1 MSIDSVELVDN
12 AGWDSRI
19 LVCRSGTLVDPFIV
33 LTARYVMIID
43 SQANGDA
50 GMALLEIARPWL
62 SGRQLLVVNSHAD
75 WDHAWG
81 NQVFAQPDGQFPAP
95 IIGTHAC
102 AARLRSVEMIEKLER
117 MQHEQPGYFD
127 NVVLTPPTL
136 LFEKQFRIDGGDL
149 TLELFSTPGHTHDHI
164 SIYIPEIH
172 TLLAGDAAELPFPFV
187 QSADSLPLLRDSLMR
202 MLALQPK
209 HALYCHAS
217 VTSGPAVLTRN
228 IAYFDII
235 EQRCRA
241 ALTNGVAAH
250 PSADADLEALI
261 GFSYEEAVPEDMDAA
276 ALASFYKPGHIFAL
290 RAMLEYLGDP

>member
-1 MSIDSVELVDN
+1 MNSVELVDN

-19 LVCRSGTLVDPFIV
+19 LVCRCGTLVDTFIV
-33 LTARYVMIID
+33 LTTRYVVIVD

-62 SGRQLLVVNSHAD
+62 TGRQLLLVNSHAD
-75 WDHAWG
+75 WDHSWG
-81 NQVFAQPDGQFPAP
+81 NQVFAQPGGQFPAP
-95 IIGTHAC
+95 IIGTQAC
-102 AARLRSVEMIEKLER
+102 AARLRSGEMIEKLER
-117 MQHEQPGYFD
+117 MRRDQPGYFD

-136 LFEKQFRIDGGDL
+136 LFEKEFRIDGGDL

-164 SIYIPEIH
+164 SIYIPEIR

-202 MLALQPK
+202 MIALKPE
-209 HALYCHAS
+209 HVLYCHAP

-228 IAYFDII
+228 MAYFDTI
-235 EQRCRA
+235 EQHCRT
-241 ALTNGVAAH
+241 ALKHGVAAH
-250 PSADADLEALI
+250 PPADADLEALV
-261 GFSYEEAVPEDMDAA
+261 GFAYEETVPEDMDAG
-276 ALASFYKPGHIFAL
+276 ALAGFYRPGHIFAL